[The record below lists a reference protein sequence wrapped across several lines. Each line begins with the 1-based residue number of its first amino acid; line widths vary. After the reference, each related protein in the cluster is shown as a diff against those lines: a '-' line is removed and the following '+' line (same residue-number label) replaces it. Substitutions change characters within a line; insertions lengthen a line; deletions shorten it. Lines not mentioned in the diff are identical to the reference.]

1 MMSWETF
8 TKTKNFSEELRLV
21 NIRPL
26 RFITHGDENEW
37 KLNVETGEFT
47 SPIALDGRI
56 VSMKDLGVDR
66 PVLLPYTLE
75 TGTYKDAFSGMVKP
89 ITYNLT
95 FSECVIS
102 RIDKTGRV
110 SDIITTNGK
119 FLNMEEMF
127 RGSTFENFQVSL
139 MITRSWLN
147 AKGLFRDTKKLKNV
161 ILNECKFTEIDE
173 LFVNSDVE
181 TVTLT
186 KCSLDN
192 NFNMNTQ
199 LLTLFGIFSSK
210 LKLIILNGCDE
221 KLVSLI
227 MRLYRNFDYSSLD
240 FEINIID

>member
-1 MMSWETF
+1 M
-8 TKTKNFSEELRLV
+8 
-21 NIRPL
+21 
-26 RFITHGDENEW
+26 
-37 KLNVETGEFT
+37 
-47 SPIALDGRI
+47 
-56 VSMKDLGVDR
+56 
-66 PVLLPYTLE
+66 
-75 TGTYKDAFSGMVKP
+75 
-89 ITYNLT
+89 
-95 FSECVIS
+95 
-102 RIDKTGRV
+102 
-110 SDIITTNGK
+110 
-119 FLNMEEMF
+119 
-127 RGSTFENFQVSL
+127 
-139 MITRSWLN
+139 N